1 MFVFW
6 MALSL
11 LVYLYFGYPILA
23 WTRAKLWPRAITAGP
38 RNRRSR

>member
-6 MALSL
+6 IALSL

-23 WTRAKLWPRAITAGP
+23 WTRAKLWPRRYSIDT
-38 RNRRSR
+38 RIR